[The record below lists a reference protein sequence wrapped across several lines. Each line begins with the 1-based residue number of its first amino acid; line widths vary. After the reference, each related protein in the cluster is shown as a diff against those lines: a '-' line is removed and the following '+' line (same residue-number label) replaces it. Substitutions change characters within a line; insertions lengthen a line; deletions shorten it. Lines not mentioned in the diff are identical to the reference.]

1 MFFYIIA
8 TILVLIVLLG
18 EYGYYSEE
26 IEKYEKQDDFREAL
40 KTKKRRKN
48 TIIGTVIAALM
59 LFLFVFSI
67 TNCNSNRNNTDTDS
81 SSQTKHQKST
91 FSYNYYSDSS
101 STSSTSSHKWYKR
114 VKSKALVDDINDYDH
129 EFIKTT
135 VKVTS
140 ISADGS
146 KVAYTVYDYDGYD
159 KVKITLT
166 NINSGSKLKTGDYIT
181 VCGKARDN
189 SSYSDDLLIS
199 IRVAKIV
206 KTDKTLFKKIGSYNM
221 PHRYS
226 DGNYKVGTD
235 IPAGSYIAYPS
246 SYISGYLCVTSDSS
260 GSFDSI
266 VFNDNFDGQKYFD
279 IADGQYLELNRC
291 VVRPVSEKE
300 PVEKSGYITDG
311 QYLVGDDIPAGEY
324 NLIAADSDTS
334 AYCCVQSAPN
344 DEGVDNIIFNDN
356 FTGNKYITVYEG
368 QYLELSRC
376 KLKLN

>member
-1 MFFYIIA
+1 MKKIVCFIISA
-8 TILVLIVLLG
+8 FLLLNFCSCSLQTDIS
-18 EYGYYSEE
+18 Y
-26 IEKYEKQDDFREAL
+26 K
-40 KTKKRRKN
+40 
-48 TIIGTVIAALM
+48 GTH
-59 LFLFVFSI
+59 S
-67 TNCNSNRNNTDTDS
+67 RTDS
-81 SSQTKHQKST
+81 QKST
-91 FSYNYYSDSS
+91 FSYIYYSDESSNS
-101 STSSTSSHKWYKR
+101 STASHIWYKR

-129 EFIKTT
+129 EYIKTT